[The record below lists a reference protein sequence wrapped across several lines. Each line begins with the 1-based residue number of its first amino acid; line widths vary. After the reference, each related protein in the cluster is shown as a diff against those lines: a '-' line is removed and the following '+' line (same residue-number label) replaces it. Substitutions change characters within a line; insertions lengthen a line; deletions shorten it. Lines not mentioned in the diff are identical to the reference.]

1 MASADDA
8 PQPEGRRADAAQRL
22 NFGCFCVTLDRSVL
36 AEALDQES
44 GVAGFAGTLAQ
55 THPTL
60 FSNVSVFVPAK
71 ALAEMTAVVL
81 AVEAAAR
88 LPGFQATA
96 LAWADPLAVADP
108 GPLGVLMGYDFHLGA
123 DGAKLIEVNTNA
135 GGAFLN
141 AALARAQRLCCASER
156 PQAAVPGAA
165 VFATRVAEMFLNEWR
180 LQRGEGRPC
189 RIAIL
194 DDAPAT
200 QHLLP
205 EFRLAQ
211 ALLRSQGL
219 ETVMAD
225 PADLTVADG
234 EVRVA
239 GQAIDLVYNRLVDF
253 ALEAPAHAAL
263 REAYREG
270 LVVVTPNPHV
280 YALLADKRNLTLL
293 SDIPRLREWG
303 LGAVHVQSLAH
314 AVPPTVRVSP
324 GNADKLWAERR
335 NLFFKPARG
344 HASKA
349 AYRGD
354 KVTRRV
360 WADIIAGDFVAQT
373 YAEPSLRRVRHEGVT
388 ADLKIDVR
396 LYTYAGEVLLV
407 ASRLYRGQTT
417 NMRTP
422 GGGFAPVLVEPAD
435 V

>member
-1 MASADDA
+1 MASAEDV
-8 PQPEGRRADAAQRL
+8 PYPEGHRAGASQRL
-22 NFGCFCVTLDRSVL
+22 NFGCFCVTLDRGAL
-36 AEALDQES
+36 AEALDQEV
-44 GVAGFAGTLAQ
+44 GVAGFAATLAQ

-71 ALAEMTAVVL
+71 ALVEMAGVVV

-88 LPGFQATA
+88 LAGFQAAA

-141 AALARAQRLCCASER
+141 AALARAQRFCCASQR
-156 PQAAVPGAA
+156 PQAGVPGPAA
-165 VFATRVAEMFLNEWR
+165 FATRVAEMFLSEWR
-180 LQRGEGRPC
+180 LQRGEGRPR

-211 ALLRSQGL
+211 ALLRAQGL
-219 ETVMAD
+219 ETVIAD
-225 PADLTVADG
+225 PADLIVADG
-234 EVRVA
+234 EVRVG

-253 ALEAPAHAAL
+253 ALQAPAHAAL

-293 SDIPRLREWG
+293 SDMPRLREWG
-303 LGAVHVQSLAH
+303 LGADHVRALNQ
-314 AVPPTVRVSP
+314 AVPPAVQLSP
-324 GNADKLWAERR
+324 ANADQLWAERR
-335 NLFFKPARG
+335 NLFFKPACG

-354 KVTRRV
+354 KITRRV
-360 WADIIAGDFVAQT
+360 WAEIIAGDFIAQA
-373 YAEPSLRRVRHEGVT
+373 YAEPSLRRVRYEGAT
-388 ADLKIDVR
+388 SDLKIDLR
-396 LYTYAGEVLLV
+396 LYTYAGEVQLI

-422 GGGFAPVLVEPAD
+422 GGGFAPVLVDPANA
-435 V
+435 